1 MLLRPADSWAGVL
14 VDTGSTI
21 VAVDAGPNP
30 WHAEDT
36 DYLLLT
42 HAHLD
47 HVASLDRYSRN
58 GAKVLCPDDV
68 RDDLGLVDSAVG
80 VKKVKSILYDVI
92 VHPIPVEHTCSAY
105 AYVLDLE
112 ECNVLVTGDWHVG
125 PRTIDGEIKPLWKAV
140 REVVGDEGVDVIV
153 SEATRAL
160 VDAPELGGNER
171 VFECALSLHDP
182 RDVLTFLQPT
192 DLEIIDT
199 AFRVA
204 SDLGLDVV
212 VDSETD
218 RKLKF
223 LERRGDV
230 EWEYDVADEP
240 LVRSLYLTVSWEKAR
255 ELAEA
260 GLVEAVV
267 GNWATV
273 HHLRRRVGV
282 KYAYVI
288 PRSGHASRPEI
299 TRLITELEPSCV
311 VFRHRSGD
319 VTRLERYYS
328 GLVDEVRV
336 WVGRGCRNESL
347 ELPP

>member
-1 MLLRPADSWAGVL
+1 MLLRPADRWTGVSI
-14 VDTGSTI
+14 DTGNTVI
-21 VAVDAGPNP
+21 TVDAGPEP
-30 WHAEDT
+30 WRAGET
-36 DYLLLT
+36 DYLFLT

-47 HVASLDRYSRN
+47 HVVSLDRYSES
-58 GAKVLCPDDV
+58 GARVMCPNDV
-68 RDDLGLVDSAVG
+68 RDDLGIVGSAAG
-80 VKKVKSILYDVI
+80 VKKVRTVLGDVI
-92 VHPIPVEHTCSAY
+92 VDAVRVEHTCSAY

-112 ECNVLVTGDWHVG
+112 GCNVLVTGDWHVG
-125 PRTIDGEIKPLWKAV
+125 PRTLGGEVEPLWEGV
-140 REVVGDEGVDVIV
+140 RKVVGDEGVDVIV

-171 VFECALSLHDP
+171 VFEYALSLHDP
-182 RDVLTFLQPT
+182 RDVLAFLQPT

-199 AFRVA
+199 AFRAA
-204 SDLGLDVV
+204 SNLGLDVV
-212 VDSETD
+212 VDPETD

-223 LERRGDV
+223 LERRWDV

-240 LVRSLYLTVSWEKAR
+240 LVRSLYLTVSWEKAK
-255 ELAEA
+255 ELADF
-260 GLVEAVV
+260 VEAVV

-273 HHLRRRVGV
+273 HHLKRRVGV

-311 VFRHRSGD
+311 VFRHRSGSAE
-319 VTRLERYYS
+319 RLRRYYS

-336 WVGRGCRNESL
+336 WVGKGCRDESL